1 MYVQNNPVIKFKQF
15 HIKLNKNILYKDFF
29 LFLFIGSNWLKIK
42 VRRIVSITKLTK
54 KHWINYK
61 ENKKFLSSLI
71 LYNKLQIHAL
81 ILIKHELLHN
91 KFFKNSRV
99 QWASSS

>member
-54 KHWINYK
+54 KH
-61 ENKKFLSSLI
+61 
-71 LYNKLQIHAL
+71 
-81 ILIKHELLHN
+81 
-91 KFFKNSRV
+91 
-99 QWASSS
+99 